1 MAYLIAK
8 ANYLIT
14 NLITNERVKMNG
26 SSKVLKVQDAFRK
39 MFIGYHFHKV

>member
-14 NLITNERVKMNG
+14 NERIKMNG